1 MAVAALL
8 FAFLDTSSA
17 PLQVT
22 GTASPEIVVIMQATI
37 LLAAVIA
44 YEVVNRVKQADE
56 VRRAALATEAV
67 SPSEL
72 EEVSGPDAM
81 SGEVTP

>member
-1 MAVAALL
+1 
-8 FAFLDTSSA
+8 
-17 PLQVT
+17 
-22 GTASPEIVVIMQATI
+22 MQATI

-44 YEVVNRVKQADE
+44 YEVVNRVKQSDE